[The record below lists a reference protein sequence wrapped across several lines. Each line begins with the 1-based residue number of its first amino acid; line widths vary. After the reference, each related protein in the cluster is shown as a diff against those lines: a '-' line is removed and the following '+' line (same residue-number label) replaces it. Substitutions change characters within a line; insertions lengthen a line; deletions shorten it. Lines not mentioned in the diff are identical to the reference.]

1 LKGEIEMPI
10 SNMPITKNTSLT
22 DLITYSQAEII
33 NLLAGEE
40 FMVKD
45 LFLGY
50 EWNRIDKGNR
60 TRLGSSFYAFAQ
72 GAGAALIIPLGKTP
86 QNQQKYRKL

>member
-1 LKGEIEMPI
+1 MPI
-10 SNMPITKNTSLT
+10 LNTPITRTTSLT
-22 DLITYSQAEII
+22 DLITYSQAEIN
-33 NLLAGEE
+33 NLLPGEE

-60 TRLGSSFYAFAQ
+60 TRLGSSFFAFAQ
-72 GAGAALIIPLGKTP
+72 GAGAALIVPLGKTP
-86 QNQQKYRKL
+86 QNQQRYQKR

>member
-1 LKGEIEMPI
+1 MPI
-10 SNMPITKNTSLT
+10 LNTPITHNTPLT
-22 DLITYSQAEII
+22 DLITYAQAEIQ
-33 NLLAGEE
+33 NLLVGEE

-60 TRLGSSFYAFAQ
+60 TRLGSSFFTFAQ
-72 GAGAALIIPLGKTP
+72 GVGAAQITPLGKTP
-86 QNQQKYRKL
+86 QNQQRYKKK

>member
-1 LKGEIEMPI
+1 MPI
-10 SNMPITKNTSLT
+10 LNIPITHNTSLT
-22 DLITYSQAEII
+22 DLITYSQTEIQ
-33 NLLAGEE
+33 NLLVGEE

-60 TRLGSSFYAFAQ
+60 TRLGSSFFAFAQ
-72 GAGAALIIPLGKTP
+72 GAGAAQITPLGKTP
-86 QNQQKYRKL
+86 QNQQRYRKI

>member
-1 LKGEIEMPI
+1 MPI
-10 SNMPITKNTSLT
+10 LNTPISHSTALT
-22 DLITYSQAEII
+22 DLINYSQTEIQ
-33 NLLAGEE
+33 NLLIGEE

-60 TRLGSSFYAFAQ
+60 TRLGSSFFAFAQ
-72 GAGAALIIPLGKTP
+72 GAGSAQVLPLGKTP
-86 QNQQKYRKL
+86 QNQQRYRKI

>member
-1 LKGEIEMPI
+1 MPI
-10 SNMPITKNTSLT
+10 LNTPITHRTSLT
-22 DLITYSQAEII
+22 DLITYSQAEIQ
-33 NLLAGEE
+33 NLLVGEE

-60 TRLGSSFYAFAQ
+60 TRLGASFFAFAQ
-72 GAGAALIIPLGKTP
+72 GAGAAQILPLGKTP
-86 QNQQKYRKL
+86 QNQQRYRKI

>member
-1 LKGEIEMPI
+1 MPI
-10 SNMPITKNTSLT
+10 SNTPITRTTSLT
-22 DLITYSQAEII
+22 DLITYSQAEIQ
-33 NLLAGEE
+33 NLLVGEE

-60 TRLGSSFYAFAQ
+60 TRLGSSFFAFAQ
-72 GAGAALIIPLGKTP
+72 GAGAAQITPLGKTP
-86 QNQQKYRKL
+86 QNQQRYRKI

>member
-1 LKGEIEMPI
+1 MPI
-10 SNMPITKNTSLT
+10 LNTPITHNTSLT
-22 DLITYSQAEII
+22 DLISYSQSEIQ
-33 NLLAGEE
+33 NLLVGEE

-60 TRLGSSFYAFAQ
+60 TRLGSAFFAFAQ
-72 GAGAALIIPLGKTP
+72 GAGAAQITPLGKTP
-86 QNQQKYRKL
+86 QNQQRYRKN

>member
-1 LKGEIEMPI
+1 MPI
-10 SNMPITKNTSLT
+10 LNTQITNNTPLT
-22 DLITYSQAEII
+22 DLITYAQAEIQ
-33 NLLAGEE
+33 NLLVGEE

-60 TRLGSSFYAFAQ
+60 TRLGSSFFAFAQ
-72 GAGAALIIPLGKTP
+72 GAGAAQIIPLGKTP
-86 QNQQKYRKL
+86 QNQQRYRKK

>member
-1 LKGEIEMPI
+1 
-10 SNMPITKNTSLT
+10 MPITNLPVTKNTALA
-22 DLITYSQAEII
+22 DLITYSQAEISK
-33 NLLAGEE
+33 LLSGEE

-60 TRLGSSFYAFAQ
+60 TRLGSSFFAYAQ
-72 GAGAALIIPLGKTP
+72 SQPGAMLLQPLGKTA
-86 QNQQKYRKL
+86 QNQQRYKKL

>member
-1 LKGEIEMPI
+1 MPI
-10 SNMPITKNTSLT
+10 LNIAITHNTTLT
-22 DLITYSQAEII
+22 DLINYSQSEIQR
-33 NLLAGEE
+33 LLVGEE

-60 TRLGSSFYAFAQ
+60 TRLGSSFFAYAQ
-72 GAGAALIIPLGKTP
+72 GAGAAQIIPLGKTP
-86 QNQQKYRKL
+86 QNQQRYKKI

>member
-1 LKGEIEMPI
+1 MP
-10 SNMPITKNTSLT
+10 SLNAPITPSTSISELA
-22 DLITYSQAEII
+22 SHAQAEIH

-40 FMVKD
+40 FIVKD
-45 LFLGY
+45 LFIGY

-60 TRLGSSFYAFAQ
+60 TRLGSSFFAYAQ

-86 QNQQKYRKL
+86 QNQQRYRKL

>member
-1 LKGEIEMPI
+1 MPI
-10 SNMPITKNTSLT
+10 ANTPITNNTPLI
-22 DLITYSQAEII
+22 DLITYSQTEIR
-33 NLLAGEE
+33 NLLVGEE

-60 TRLGSSFYAFAQ
+60 TRLGSSFFAFAQ
-72 GAGAALIIPLGKTP
+72 GAGAAQIVPLGKTP
-86 QNQQKYRKL
+86 QNQQRYRRI